1 MTLNIIIG
9 FIVPWILGLGF
20 IKDKK
25 LMFVFVPLAVALA
38 TVTDTIGFNYFWFLQ
53 PRFRNASLSALPFN
67 LGLYPIV
74 SCFMLYFI
82 SNKGVKAV
90 SSVLVTS
97 VFLTVIEWIFK
108 EFDRVTYF
116 NGWNIFW
123 TFISYVV
130 PAVVL
135 YLYSISF
142 FKFFRK
148 SP

>member
-1 MTLNIIIG
+1 MTLNFIAG
-9 FIVPWILGLGF
+9 FIIPWILGLGF
-20 IKDKK
+20 IKDRK
-25 LMFVFVPLAVALA
+25 LLFVFVPITVALS
-38 TVTDTIGFNYFWFLQ
+38 TVINTIGFNYFWFLS
-53 PRFRNASLSALPFN
+53 PRFRNVSFSALPFD

-74 SCFMLYFI
+74 ICSMLYFI
-82 SNKGVKAV
+82 SSKGTKAAP
-90 SSVLVTS
+90 SIVLTS

-108 EFDRVTYF
+108 EFNRVTYF

-135 YLYSISF
+135 YLYYISF